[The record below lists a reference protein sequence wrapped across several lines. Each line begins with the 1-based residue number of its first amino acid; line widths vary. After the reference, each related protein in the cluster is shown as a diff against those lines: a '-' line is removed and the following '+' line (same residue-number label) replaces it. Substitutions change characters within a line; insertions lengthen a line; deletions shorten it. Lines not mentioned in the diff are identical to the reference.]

1 EILIEK
7 LFIVIYMQLTFI
19 ASTHAA
25 ISPEVYWKIKL
36 PKAQIPKVI
45 KDLLPQAVILNEA
58 FAEVCY
64 WIVSILVHPR
74 FFFLSFFN
82 LFTIYYNKKKKS
94 MKLQLLYSTILLLT
108 FIASTHAAISP
119 EVYWKIK
126 LPKAQIPK
134 VIKDLLPQA
143 DDGILDTKKKVYY
156 GLHQH
161 GAWIFHA
168 ATEDEIHEIK
178 NETPTQSDHQDNFL
192 YKPYFFEK
200 ELVKGKVINFP
211 SLKNK
216 NKAPFWPRQFVESIP
231 FSSKK
236 IPQIL
241 NYFSINNN
249 SKDAKTIEE
258 TVKVCEEP
266 AMKGEKRKCATSL
279 ESMVDFGIF
288 MLGTNNVKV
297 VATEV
302 QGENQMVQKY
312 TIKEVEL
319 MADGLNMICHKLNYA
334 YAVHFCHGGG
344 GTKTYMVSMI
354 AVDGT
359 KVKAISICH
368 KDTSLWNPK
377 GLPFV
382 VLNAKP
388 GAPSICHYLQDD
400 QIVFLPY
407 QVQVKYI

>member
-1 EILIEK
+1 MK
-7 LFIVIYMQLTFI
+7 FQGLTIFWLALV
-19 ASTHAA
+19 ASTYAS

-36 PKAQIPKVI
+36 PNTQIPKVI
-45 KDLLPQAVILNEA
+45 EDLLPQAED
-58 FAEVCY
+58 E
-64 WIVSILVHPR
+64 IVNR
-74 FFFLSFFN
+74 
-82 LFTIYYNKKKKS
+82 
-94 MKLQLLYSTILLLT
+94 
-108 FIASTHAAISP
+108 
-119 EVYWKIK
+119 E
-126 LPKAQIPK
+126 
-134 VIKDLLPQA
+134 
-143 DDGILDTKKKVYY
+143 KKVYY

-168 ATEDEIHEIK
+168 ATEDEIRQIK
-178 NETPTQSDHQDNFL
+178 NKTPTQSHNFL

-200 ELVKGKVINFP
+200 ELLKGKIINFP

-216 NKAPFWPRQFVESIP
+216 NEAPFWPRQVVESIP
-231 FSSKK
+231 FSSDK

-241 NYFSINNN
+241 THFSIDSN

-288 MLGTNNVKV
+288 MLGTNHVKV
-297 VATEV
+297 IATEV

-319 MADGLNMICHKLNYA
+319 MADGVNMICHKLNYA

-344 GTKTYMVSMI
+344 GTRTYMVSMI
-354 AVDGT
+354 GVDGT
-359 KVKAISICH
+359 KVKAVSICH

-382 VLNAKP
+382 VLNVKP

-400 QIVFLPY
+400 QIVFLP
-407 QVQVKYI
+407 

>member
-1 EILIEK
+1 MK
-7 LFIVIYMQLTFI
+7 LQLVYSLTIFLLAFV
-19 ASTHAA
+19 ASSHAA
-25 ISPEVYWKIKL
+25 ISPDVYWKTKL
-36 PKAQIPKVI
+36 PNTQIPKVI
-45 KDLLPQAVILNEA
+45 KDLLPHSE
-58 FAEVCY
+58 
-64 WIVSILVHPR
+64 
-74 FFFLSFFN
+74 
-82 LFTIYYNKKKKS
+82 
-94 MKLQLLYSTILLLT
+94 
-108 FIASTHAAISP
+108 
-119 EVYWKIK
+119 
-126 LPKAQIPK
+126 
-134 VIKDLLPQA
+134 
-143 DDGILDTKKKVYY
+143 DDFLDTKKQVYY

-168 ATEDEIHEIK
+168 ATEDEIREIT
-178 NETPTQSDHQDNFL
+178 NEKPAQNDLQHNFL

-200 ELVKGKVINFP
+200 ELEKRKVINFP

-216 NKAPFWPRQFVESIP
+216 NDAPFWPRQFVESIP
-231 FSSKK
+231 FSSAK

-241 NYFSINNN
+241 NHFSIDSN

-258 TVKVCEEP
+258 TVKVCEQP

-297 VATEV
+297 ITTEV

-312 TIKEVEL
+312 TLKEVEL
-319 MADGLNMICHKLNYA
+319 LADGVNMICHKLNYA

-354 AVDGT
+354 GADGT
-359 KVKAISICH
+359 KVKAVSICH

-382 VLNAKP
+382 VLDAKP
-388 GAPSICHYLQDD
+388 GTPSICHFLQDD
-400 QIVFLPY
+400 QIVFLP
-407 QVQVKYI
+407 

>member
-1 EILIEK
+1 MITKTNSMK
-7 LFIVIYMQLTFI
+7 LQLLYSTIFLLNFI
-19 ASTHAA
+19 ASTHGA

-36 PKAQIPKVI
+36 PNAQIPKVI
-45 KDLLPQAVILNEA
+45 KDLLPQTDDDILG
-58 FAEVCY
+58 
-64 WIVSILVHPR
+64 
-74 FFFLSFFN
+74 
-82 LFTIYYNKKKKS
+82 T
-94 MKLQLLYSTILLLT
+94 T
-108 FIASTHAAISP
+108 
-119 EVYWKIK
+119 
-126 LPKAQIPK
+126 
-134 VIKDLLPQA
+134 
-143 DDGILDTKKKVYY
+143 KKVYY

-168 ATEDEIHEIK
+168 ATDDEIREIK
-178 NETPTQSDHQDNFL
+178 TENPSQSDHQDNFL

-216 NKAPFWPRQFVESIP
+216 NEAPFWPRKFVESIP

-297 VATEV
+297 VTTEV

-354 AVDGT
+354 GVDGT
-359 KVKAISICH
+359 KVKAVSICH

-400 QIVFLPY
+400 QIVFLPS
-407 QVQVKYI
+407 VS

>member
-1 EILIEK
+1 MYKTDCSCVTTE
-7 LFIVIYMQLTFI
+7 
-19 ASTHAA
+19 
-25 ISPEVYWKIKL
+25 
-36 PKAQIPKVI
+36 
-45 KDLLPQAVILNEA
+45 D
-58 FAEVCY
+58 
-64 WIVSILVHPR
+64 
-74 FFFLSFFN
+74 
-82 LFTIYYNKKKKS
+82 
-94 MKLQLLYSTILLLT
+94 
-108 FIASTHAAISP
+108 
-119 EVYWKIK
+119 
-126 LPKAQIPK
+126 
-134 VIKDLLPQA
+134 
-143 DDGILDTKKKVYY
+143 DTKKKVYY

-178 NETPTQSDHQDNFL
+178 NETPSQSDHDEFL

-216 NKAPFWPRQFVESIP
+216 NEAPFWPRQFVQSIP
-231 FSSKK
+231 FSSHK

-241 NYFSINNN
+241 NHFSIESN
-249 SKDAKTIEE
+249 SKDAKTIKE

-297 VATEV
+297 VTTEV

-312 TIKEVEL
+312 TIKQVKL
-319 MADGLNMICHKLNYA
+319 LGDGLNMICHKLNYA

-354 AVDGT
+354 GADGT
-359 KVKAISICH
+359 KVKAATICH

-382 VLNAKP
+382 VLKVKP

-400 QIVFLPY
+400 QIVFLP
-407 QVQVKYI
+407 